1 MYYTCSSFI
10 YFSLHL
16 LRSKYNV
23 SIFIF
28 SYSGFLKVEL
38 SWKTKENKR
47 KKKMQ
52 IQKNNYPIPGLRK
65 GCPGDQ
71 LVISEHSQIMLLKER
86 KKEQKK
92 DRKTRPSYLLFTVS
106 PGTGTVDGR
115 LRLNNSGAVD
125 VVV

>member
-1 MYYTCSSFI
+1 MSRISTC
-10 YFSLHL
+10 YF
-16 LRSKYNV
+16 RTFTNYA
-23 SIFIF
+23 I
-28 SYSGFLKVEL
+28 E
-38 SWKTKENKR
+38 R
-47 KKKMQ
+47 K
-52 IQKNNYPIPGLRK
+52 
-65 GCPGDQ
+65 
-71 LVISEHSQIMLLKER
+71 KER